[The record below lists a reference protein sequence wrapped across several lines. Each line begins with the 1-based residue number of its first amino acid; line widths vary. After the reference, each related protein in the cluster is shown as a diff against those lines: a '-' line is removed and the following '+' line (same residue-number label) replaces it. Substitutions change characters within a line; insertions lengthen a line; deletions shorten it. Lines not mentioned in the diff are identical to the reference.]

1 MEQFKLETMTNVE
14 KLAKEQIRTFRL
26 MIIALLVVLILM
38 ILGGFM
44 IISSNKDRIYVFDGT
59 YGVKRVERVE
69 DKIWYFSA
77 SYVKLL
83 LEGNKYTFDTTVT
96 TAFNLAETGTP
107 AQDFIKAL
115 VNNKLYE
122 TAAAENAQFT
132 VVVDSVRVIQ
142 AHSPYI
148 ADVFMTNDR
157 INQYGRIRKSQIFQL
172 TLDNTPF
179 SEWNPFGLKVHD
191 IVLKKDEVILKMQAD
206 GTPMA
211 SE

>member
-1 MEQFKLETMTNVE
+1 
-14 KLAKEQIRTFRL
+14 
-26 MIIALLVVLILM
+26 
-38 ILGGFM
+38 M
-44 IISSNKDRIYVFDGT
+44 IISSNKDRVYVFDGT
-59 YGVKRVERVE
+59 YGVKRVERIE

-96 TAFNLAETGTP
+96 TAFNLAEAGTP

-142 AHSPYI
+142 AHNPYI

-191 IVLKKDEVILKMQAD
+191 ILLKKDEVILKLQAD

-211 SE
+211 TE